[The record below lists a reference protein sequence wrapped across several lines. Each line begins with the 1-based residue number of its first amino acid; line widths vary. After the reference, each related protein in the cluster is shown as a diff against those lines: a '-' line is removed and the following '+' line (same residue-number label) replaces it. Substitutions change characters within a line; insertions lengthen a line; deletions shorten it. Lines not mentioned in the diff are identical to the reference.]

1 MALRSRLEIVIP
13 KPDFPRL
20 KKILEHPGIEGYTVI
35 DGVKGHGQR
44 GDRDNLGLSDSFT
57 NVLVIVVCDG
67 AVVEGIS
74 PAIKQLISRSGGI
87 ASVST
92 VQTL

>member
-1 MALRSRLEIVIP
+1 MALKSRVEIIIP

-20 KKILEHPGIEGYTVI
+20 KKILEHPDIEGYTVI

-57 NVLVIVVCDG
+57 NILVLVICDEE
-67 AVVEGIS
+67 AVKSIT
-74 PAIKQLISRSGGI
+74 PAIRQLISKSGGI
-87 ASVST
+87 ATVST
-92 VQTL
+92 VETL

>member
-1 MALRSRLEIVIP
+1 MALKSRLEIVIP

-35 DGVKGHGQR
+35 DSVKGHGQR

-57 NVLVIVVCDG
+57 NLLVIVVCDE
-67 AVVEGIS
+67 AVVESIS
-74 PAIKQLISRSGGI
+74 PSIRQLISKSGGI